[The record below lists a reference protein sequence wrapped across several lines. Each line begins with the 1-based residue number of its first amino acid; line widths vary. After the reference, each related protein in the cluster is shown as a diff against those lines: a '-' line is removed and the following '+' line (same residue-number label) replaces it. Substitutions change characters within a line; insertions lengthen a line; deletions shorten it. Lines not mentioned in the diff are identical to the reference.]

1 MRAGEISD
9 DDVQSDNFKRPGI
22 FNRTTGTGSAA
33 ALELTRKARKAAA
46 ASHHTGSQ
54 QSSAPD
60 PIWRHRRPTWL
71 SLSFYCR
78 HLGRLISTWPARFS
92 KMKEFFAL
100 QFSSRRLAFMGA
112 TLALLAIGIYGSTQ
126 LEVDFDF
133 QALEVETGSAKY
145 KYMQVEDQFFPPL
158 WPASICMGKLDYNAQ
173 MDKITNLVKK
183 LDQLDHVELPFE
195 ETWVAALPPNASLY
209 DFVTSPAGRP
219 FAMFFNIS
227 EEEKE
232 VVASKIDLQF
242 AKPQPISEGAA
253 LVEKVETLVEDQV
266 LHQKT

>member
-1 MRAGEISD
+1 
-9 DDVQSDNFKRPGI
+9 
-22 FNRTTGTGSAA
+22 
-33 ALELTRKARKAAA
+33 
-46 ASHHTGSQ
+46 
-54 QSSAPD
+54 
-60 PIWRHRRPTWL
+60 
-71 SLSFYCR
+71 
-78 HLGRLISTWPARFS
+78 
-92 KMKEFFAL
+92 MKEFFAL

-126 LEVDFDF
+126 LEVDFDP
-133 QALEVETGSAKY
+133 QTLEVETGSAKY

-232 VVASKIDLQF
+232 VVASRIDLQF

-266 LHQKT
+266 CIRRQSL